1 MPTESGFQL
10 LTNRSPM
17 FWVLGLELHVLHVM
31 SSLLQGKV
39 NMIVVVGLMDS
50 EMSPK
55 EIWEHVQSHMSS
67 R

>member
-1 MPTESGFQL
+1 
-10 LTNRSPM
+10 M